1 MGPARPDTD
10 RDVNPL
16 LPGRRGTRPRAVLLA
31 AALALTVLAGGCD
44 SHPGNPEPQPVPD
57 GSAPAPAPPGPGSA
71 AGQVAA
77 GDLTGDL
84 PSLDLTTYSHT
95 DPASPWVVV
104 NKAVPLDPVDH
115 EPDLAQVRGYLVQP
129 VVVDDLTALL
139 AAADDDGV
147 HLTLRSAYR
156 SYGYQVGVYDGWVR
170 QLGREQADQV
180 SARPGHSEHQTGL
193 AVDLGGS
200 TRPECDFEACF
211 GDTVEGQWVAAHA
224 EDFGFLL
231 RYTEED
237 TAVTGFAPEGW
248 HVRYVGRELAAY
260 LRGRGIDTLEGVFDV
275 PGGADYG

>member
-1 MGPARPDTD
+1 M
-10 RDVNPL
+10 NPL
-16 LPGRRGTRPRAVLLA
+16 LPGRRGAWPRVVLVVA
-31 AALALTVLAGGCD
+31 GLALTTLVGGCD
-44 SHPGNPEPQPVPD
+44 PRPDDPGSRSVPGD
-57 GSAPAPAPPGPGSA
+57 SPSALAPPGPGSA

-77 GDLTGDL
+77 GDL
-84 PSLDLTTYSHT
+84 PSLDLTAYSAT

-104 NKAVPLDPVDH
+104 NKAVPLDPVDY

-170 QLGREQADQV
+170 QLGRERADQV

-193 AVDLGGS
+193 AVDLGSS

-211 GDTVEGQWVAAHA
+211 AGTVEGEWVAAHA
-224 EDFGFLL
+224 GDFGFLL
-231 RYTEED
+231 RYTEQD
-237 TAVTGFAPEGW
+237 TVVTGFAPEGW

-260 LRGRGIDTLEGVFDV
+260 MRGQGIDTLEEVFGV
-275 PGGADYG
+275 PGGADYR